1 MRIVI
6 IGSGR
11 VGSRLANVLDEQ
23 HEVTVVDTDENAFR
37 RLRSDFRGETVRGN
51 GIDIDRLREAGVD
64 TADVVIAVTNGD
76 NRNLMAA
83 QVAKTVF
90 GVEKVVAR
98 VYDQTRA
105 AIFQE
110 MGLRAISPTV
120 ASAERLYQ
128 QIVSA

>member
-1 MRIVI
+1 MHIVI
-6 IGSGR
+6 IGAGR
-11 VGSRLANVLDEQ
+11 VGSRLANVLDEH
-23 HEVTVVDTDENAFR
+23 HEVSVLDTDENAFR
-37 RLRSDFRGETVRGN
+37 RLRPDFRGAAVRGN
-51 GIDIDRLREAGVD
+51 GIDVDRLREAGVD
-64 TADVVIAVTNGD
+64 RADIVIAVTNGD

-90 GVEKVVAR
+90 GVERVVAR

-110 MGLRAISPTV
+110 MGLHAISPTV
-120 ASAERLYQ
+120 SSAERLYQ